1 MGAEPRDDL
10 PRLILHDQDDTLA
23 QLLREGQRMLVQHPQ
38 AARALVRAF
47 TAEGHRFAQT
57 ADGQAWKTILA
68 SSDLV
73 RRGLLIW
80 EAYDLQSLLEDE
92 STILP
97 STWLDLLTAAVASP
111 DLETILSTLLV
122 EEVRGGG
129 ISAS

>member
-1 MGAEPRDDL
+1 MGSKLKDDL
-10 PRLILHDQDDTLA
+10 PRLVLHDEDDTLT

-68 SSDLV
+68 SSALV
-73 RRGLLIW
+73 RRGLMIW
-80 EAYDLQSLLEDE
+80 EAYGLQSLLEDE

-97 STWLDLLTAAVASP
+97 STWLDLLTAAVANP

-122 EEVRGGG
+122 EEVRGG
-129 ISAS
+129 ALPTP